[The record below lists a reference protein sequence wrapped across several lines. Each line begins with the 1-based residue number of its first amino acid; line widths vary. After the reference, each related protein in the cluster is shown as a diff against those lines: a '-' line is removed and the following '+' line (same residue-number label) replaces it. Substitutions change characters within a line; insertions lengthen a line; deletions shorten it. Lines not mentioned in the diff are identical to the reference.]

1 MLFMAAVPPPARQ
14 ISTRLLAAILSNDSS
29 LKGDSFEPGYPHGN
43 ARRSGGEAAAAAPTA
58 VALAL
63 LVALGPGRP
72 GKGQSR
78 GGAAALY
85 EAGGGRQKGGG

>member
-1 MLFMAAVPPPARQ
+1 MLFMVAVPSSARQ
-14 ISTRLLAAILSNDSS
+14 ISTRLLAAILSNDTSP
-29 LKGDSFEPGYPHGN
+29 KGDFFEPGYPHGN

-63 LVALGPGRP
+63 LVAPGPGRP